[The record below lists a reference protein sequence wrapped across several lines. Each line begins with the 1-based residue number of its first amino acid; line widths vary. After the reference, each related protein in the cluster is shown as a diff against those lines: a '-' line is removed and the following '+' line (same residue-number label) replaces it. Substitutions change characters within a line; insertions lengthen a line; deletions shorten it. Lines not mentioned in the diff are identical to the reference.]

1 MALLNTNFSVHKLD
15 TFFKN
20 SRKIFFIGIG
30 GISMSSLAKFCLKE
44 NKTVFGYDKT
54 RTEIT
59 EELEKDCH
67 IKYCSS
73 TDNVYG
79 MDLVIYTTAIDENC
93 FEYAYAK
100 KLNIPLVSRANFLG
114 YIMTKYKKKI
124 GVCGMHGKST
134 VTSMLHHIFSFGN
147 CEPTTFCGGNMSGYG
162 CEVFGKD
169 DYIIFEACEY

>member
-1 MALLNTNFSVHKLD
+1 MALLNTNFSVHNLD
-15 TFFKN
+15 TLFKN
-20 SRKIFFIGIG
+20 SSKIFFIGIG

-114 YIMTKYKKKI
+114 YIMTKYKKK
-124 GVCGMHGKST
+124 MT
-134 VTSMLHHIFSFGN
+134 
-147 CEPTTFCGGNMSGYG
+147 
-162 CEVFGKD
+162 
-169 DYIIFEACEY
+169 